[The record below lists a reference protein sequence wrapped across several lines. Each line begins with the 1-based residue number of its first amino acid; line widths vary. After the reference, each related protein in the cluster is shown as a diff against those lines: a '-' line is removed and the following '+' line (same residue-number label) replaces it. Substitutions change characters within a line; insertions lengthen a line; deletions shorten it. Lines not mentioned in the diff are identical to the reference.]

1 MDLNQGLRKNVK
13 LSPINGVTKSKD
25 CNRLRGGCTGL
36 MYACQQ
42 GLADKIVKEVRS
54 QTNSIQKRDKS
65 NKNTLHYCTGQK
77 SLLPAAVIIMTAPH
91 LMEQADED
99 GFKPI
104 HLAVIQGTLETVN
117 LLLANKVN
125 VNALDNEGHSVV
137 HWATVCGEAQ
147 ILRTL
152 LASGADASI
161 PDHNGATPLHYA
173 AQMCGYDGKNDK
185 TSTKLA
191 LEILGILLKHPKCSV
206 DVEDKDGRQPL
217 MWAASAGSDD
227 AITAL
232 IKGGAYAENAD
243 KDGLTALH
251 CAASR
256 GHTKCIEL
264 LIKLCG
270 AQVDTIDSNG
280 CTALFYAVTLGHAD
294 ATVKLLD
301 LGADPNRQD
310 RKGRSPGH
318 CGCAKGQFE
327 TVKILNARGANLWLR
342 NARGDLPV
350 HEAASS
356 GRIELVEWLLQQRP
370 NHMNSSSNDG
380 RTILHIA
387 AGNDKIDMCKMLIEM
402 GADVNAVYRNTKNVV
417 KTPLDCAL
425 QKGFRSTAKYIQMH
439 GGLPANK
446 LRLSGRKTQTIL
458 PELDEVKPLKFTE
471 IEVTYE
477 RKESRSRRNSRTSE
491 TDTDTESSRG
501 RHRNRKHHRKCSHKR
516 RTSSCSEMFICHR
529 ADESCEISRSKST
542 TDLSRKKSKR
552 HQRSISTESSC
563 SESSR
568 SNSDDDDDDDENDCC
583 CHVKRK
589 HRCYKKVRSKSRDC
603 DNSNGGNKK
612 GRKSS
617 DKKGSESECK
627 ENNDKDHGRVKR
639 DNKKKVEISSS
650 SVKKSDNKASSAK
663 GKNDLKAT
671 TKTTGNKKRP
681 ASGKPLLK
689 KGSQDDKNKSID
701 KTTKTPEVSID
712 MEQPP
717 IDTISK
723 KSIDDAS
730 EDDKTIKQITTLVE
744 IHETI
749 QQQTDIDDG
758 AATDATYTIEKRDKS
773 DIVIPEPET
782 IKEEAVIVT
791 MASEGSKK
799 VSFKGDANENND
811 KISEND
817 IKKVE
822 EEILVPEPPV
832 EVESQPFTD
841 DKAKCVSNE
850 TEKAFETLPDS
861 TNDDND
867 GDTDMNES
875 PENIPRP
882 KSQTPES
889 IASFTVL
896 EDGDDAYE
904 KLKEFEE
911 MTMDESY
918 QQLGQEDYDTE
929 QQYYDDS
936 SSPEKLPKQRVITII
951 DDTKDQDSG
960 IEPSPRSN
968 RTKIPAPRS
977 LHSSAVTGIPRRS
990 FVVTEDRPRSTRI
1003 EGRKPGDKN
1012 AVNMAT
1018 VTQSIQKNLRR
1029 YYMERKIFQHLL
1041 ELKSLQIRSCKSN
1054 EAVLVKRAVD
1064 DYHKS
1069 VADLGFE
1076 VGGSLSKYQM
1086 REYTFKNFELFL
1098 YETLKSLQKPGTF
1111 NFQNIAEVY
1120 REAERR
1126 LSPDFSRCEKAL
1138 YCTTKTHRCLHA
1150 AHAYTGIP
1158 CAAYIPLMN
1167 HHTMPKIGFGSYKGN
1182 TGGNVGT
1189 FYLPKILTS
1198 NHRYQN
1204 RMSLEFSNTNNK
1216 KYSTTVPLPSEKLD
1230 SNKRYLVTFTVNDK
1244 ENQQLKEP
1252 TTEESDELQAK

>member
-1 MDLNQGLRKNVK
+1 MESNQKGTKDIK
-13 LSPINGVTKSKD
+13 LAPINNGVIIKKSKD
-25 CNRLRGGCTGL
+25 RNRLKSGCTEL

-42 GLADKIVKEVRS
+42 GLTDTIVKEVRA
-54 QTNSIQKRDKS
+54 QTNSIRKRDKS

-152 LASGADASI
+152 LSAGADASI
-161 PDHNGATPLHYA
+161 PDMNEATPLHYA
-173 AQMCGYDGKNDK
+173 AQMCGYDGKSDK

-206 DVEDKDGRQPL
+206 EVEDKDGRQPL
-217 MWAASAGSDD
+217 MWAASAGSED
-227 AITAL
+227 AILAL
-232 IKGGAYAENAD
+232 IKAGAYAESSD

-256 GHTKCIEL
+256 GHTRCIEL

-301 LGADPNRQD
+301 LGADPDRQD

-356 GRIELVEWLLQQRP
+356 GRLELVEWLLQQKP
-370 NHMNSSSNDG
+370 NHINSSSNDG

-402 GADVNAVYRNTKNVV
+402 GADVNAVYRNAKNVV

-446 LRLSGRKTQTIL
+446 LRLSGRKAPANIL

-477 RKESRSRRNSRTSE
+477 QKERRRRGSE
-491 TDTDTESSRG
+491 TDTDSEISRG
-501 RHRNRKHHRKCSHKR
+501 RHRHRKHRKCSHKR

-529 ADESCEISRSKST
+529 VDEPCEINRSKSST
-542 TDLSRKKSKR
+542 ELHRKRKSSKHH
-552 HQRSISTESSC
+552 HQNSISSGSSE
-563 SESSR
+563 SESSQ
-568 SNSDDDDDDDENDCC
+568 SDSDDDECC
-583 CHVKRK
+583 YHVKRK
-589 HRCYKKVRSKSRDC
+589 HRCYKKVRSKSRERD
-603 DNSNGGNKK
+603 S
-612 GRKSS
+612 SS
-617 DKKGSESECK
+617 DKKGRKISDNKKGSESSECK
-627 ENNDKDHGRVKR
+627 ETDKDQSRAKK
-639 DNKKKVEISSS
+639 DKKKVEI
-650 SVKKSDNKASSAK
+650 ASSAK
-663 GKNDLKAT
+663 KNDNKANSASALTKGKNDSKSSTKA
-671 TKTTGNKKRP
+671 NKKRP
-681 ASGKPLLK
+681 PSAKPGALQK
-689 KGSQDDKNKSID
+689 KNSQDEKNRSID
-701 KTTKTPEVSID
+701 KPPKTPDEPQISID
-712 MEQPP
+712 LN
-717 IDTISK
+717 SK
-723 KSIDDAS
+723 KSTTTEEAS
-730 EDDKTIKQITTLVE
+730 EEEKSIKEITTQAEV
-744 IHETI
+744 HEAM
-749 QQQTDIDDG
+749 QQQTDVDDG
-758 AATDATYTIEKRDKS
+758 VLTDATYTIEKRDKS
-773 DIVIPEPET
+773 ETAVFEPQT
-782 IKEEAVIVT
+782 IKEEVMPV
-791 MASEGSKK
+791 SQESSKK
-799 VSFKGDANENND
+799 VSFKSDANNKESSGVLAEGSQEN
-811 KISEND
+811 SETLPQTTVD
-817 IKKVE
+817 QQKQQAV
-822 EEILVPEPPV
+822 
-832 EVESQPFTD
+832 D
-841 DKAKCVSNE
+841 DVSKSIPMVIENE
-850 TEKAFETLPDS
+850 KEKAFSQLPSEIDDS
-861 TNDDND
+861 D
-867 GDTDMNES
+867 ELL
-875 PENIPRP
+875 PENIQRP

-889 IASFTVL
+889 IGSFTIL
-896 EDGDDAYE
+896 EDGDDAE
-904 KLKEFEE
+904 QKLKEFEE
-911 MTMDESY
+911 MTQDDY
-918 QQLGQEDYDTE
+918 QQQQLGQQYDDDSGE
-929 QQYYDDS
+929 QYYDDS
-936 SSPEKLPKQRVITII
+936 SSMEKVPKRTKEGFKVL
-951 DDTKDQDSG
+951 DDGKDQDSG
-960 IEPSPRSN
+960 IEPSPRSQ
-968 RTKIPAPRS
+968 RTKIPGPRS
-977 LHSSAVTGIPRRS
+977 THSSTATSVTRRS
-990 FVVTEDRPRSTRI
+990 FLVTEDRPRSTRI

-1012 AVNMAT
+1012 ACNMTT
-1018 VTQSIQKNLRR
+1018 VTQSIQKNIRR

-1076 VGGSLSKYQM
+1076 VGGTLSRYQM

-1158 CAAYIPLMN
+1158 CAAYLPLMN
-1167 HHTMPKIGFGSYKGN
+1167 HHTMPKIGFGSYKG
-1182 TGGNVGT
+1182 TGNVGT

-1198 NHRYQN
+1198 NQVGRN
-1204 RMSLEFSNTNNK
+1204 KVSLEFSNTNNK
-1216 KYSTTVPLPSEKLD
+1216 KYSTSVPLPSDKLD
-1230 SNKRYLVTFTVNDK
+1230 SNKRYLVTFTVKDK
-1244 ENQQLKEP
+1244 ENQQQQLKE
-1252 TTEESDELQAK
+1252 TAHQTDEDEESK

>member
-1 MDLNQGLRKNVK
+1 
-13 LSPINGVTKSKD
+13 
-25 CNRLRGGCTGL
+25 
-36 MYACQQ
+36 
-42 GLADKIVKEVRS
+42 
-54 QTNSIQKRDKS
+54 
-65 NKNTLHYCTGQK
+65 
-77 SLLPAAVIIMTAPH
+77 MTAPH

-173 AQMCGYDGKNDK
+173 AQMCGYDGKSDK

-232 IKGGAYAENAD
+232 LKGGAYAESAD

-327 TVKILNARGANLWLR
+327 TVKILNSRGANLWLR

-380 RTILHIA
+380 RTILHIT

-425 QKGFRSTAKYIQMH
+425 QKGFRTTAKFIQMH

-471 IEVTYE
+471 IEVSYE
-477 RKESRSRRNSRTSE
+477 RKDSRSRRNSRTSE

-501 RHRNRKHHRKCSHKR
+501 HHRNRKHHRKCSHKR

-529 ADESCEISRSKST
+529 ADEPCEISRSKST
-542 TDLSRKKSKR
+542 TELSRKKSKR
-552 HQRSISTESSC
+552 HQRSVSTESSC
-563 SESSR
+563 SESSH
-568 SNSDDDDDDDENDCC
+568 SNSDDDDDDEENDCC
-583 CHVKRK
+583 YHIKRR
-589 HRCYKKVRSKSRDC
+589 HRCYKKVRSKSRDR
-603 DNSNGGNKK
+603 DNGNGNNKK

-627 ENNDKDHGRVKR
+627 ENDKDHGRVKK
-639 DNKKKVEISSS
+639 DNKRKVEISSS
-650 SVKKSDNKASSAK
+650 SAKKSDNKASSK

-689 KGSQDDKNKSID
+689 KSSQDEKNKSID
-701 KTTKTPEVSID
+701 KTTKTPDVSID

-773 DIVIPEPET
+773 DIMIPEPET

-799 VSFKGDANENND
+799 VSFKGDA
-811 KISEND
+811 SEND
-817 IKKVE
+817 DDKICENEVKKVE
-822 EEILVPEPPV
+822 EEKPVPEPPV
-832 EVESQPFTD
+832 EIESQPFTD
-841 DKAKCVSNE
+841 DKVKCVSNE

-875 PENIPRP
+875 PENILRP

-896 EDGDDAYE
+896 EDGDDADE

-918 QQLGQEDYDTE
+918 MQLGQDDYESE

-936 SSPEKLPKQRVITII
+936 SSLEKLPKQRVITII
-951 DDTKDQDSG
+951 DDAKDQDSG
-960 IEPSPRSN
+960 IEPSPRSQ

-977 LHSSAVTGIPRRS
+977 LHSSAVPGIPRKS

-1076 VGGSLSKYQM
+1076 VGGTLSKYQM

-1150 AHAYTGIP
+1150 AHAYTG
-1158 CAAYIPLMN
+1158 N
-1167 HHTMPKIGFGSYKGN
+1167 
-1182 TGGNVGT
+1182 
-1189 FYLPKILTS
+1189 
-1198 NHRYQN
+1198 
-1204 RMSLEFSNTNNK
+1204 SLFSL
-1216 KYSTTVPLPSEKLD
+1216 S
-1230 SNKRYLVTFTVNDK
+1230 
-1244 ENQQLKEP
+1244 
-1252 TTEESDELQAK
+1252 